1 MKRRNFIQITA
12 AALAAQGCFPLLAA
26 DAKKKTK
33 AKAAVKKSWGIS
45 PNPYVEPSAIEPIT
59 GVLPDFTP
67 AAGAAMTGS
76 FTANYV
82 LPAWQYAEEKSVN
95 KLMGSA
101 ALSFMP
107 SGFEL
112 TEIRNDKDNKTVAS
126 TAKTKVQFGKG
137 NTAKTWTQESISKDR
152 EDTRF
157 TEVGVWNG
165 KKMVVKAKSFSRE
178 YATENPLIHRWG
190 LLPLL
195 ASGQIKKK
203 PLVFDMLDDSA
214 IRPDQTLSYEGK
226 IEIPVKGGTAT
237 LDSYV
242 QTGYGIVPTHY
253 LVDQNGRVQLITLS
267 TVNWVLAA

>member
-1 MKRRNFIQITA
+1 MI
-12 AALAAQGCFPLLAA
+12 
-26 DAKKKTK
+26 
-33 AKAAVKKSWGIS
+33 
-45 PNPYVEPSAIEPIT
+45 
-59 GVLPDFTP
+59 
-67 AAGAAMTGS
+67 GS
-76 FTANYV
+76 FTAKYA
-82 LPAWQYAEEKSVN
+82 LHAWQHAEEKSVN
-95 KLMGSA
+95 KVMGSA

-126 TAKTKVQFGKG
+126 TSKTKVEFGNG

-165 KKMVVKAKSFSRE
+165 KKMVVKAKKFSRK

-195 ASGQIKKK
+195 ASGKIKKK

-214 IRPDQTLSYEGK
+214 IRPNQTLSYEGE

-267 TVNWVLAA
+267 TVNWVLSAS